1 MVIFHRIIF
10 LFSWLESIELMID
23 SPICNNLRFWA
34 VSGFLIMEFIKA
46 IFISFGILAV
56 SVGILHFI
64 LKKLFKNYDTK
75 MVWLWFL
82 FVVTWIDLIGVYMS
96 WWRII

>member
-1 MVIFHRIIF
+1 M
-10 LFSWLESIELMID
+10 ES
-23 SPICNNLRFWA
+23 
-34 VSGFLIMEFIKA
+34 IKA
-46 IFISFGILAV
+46 IFISFVILAV

>member
-1 MVIFHRIIF
+1 
-10 LFSWLESIELMID
+10 
-23 SPICNNLRFWA
+23 
-34 VSGFLIMEFIKA
+34 MEFIKA
-46 IFISFGILAV
+46 IFISFTILAV

-75 MVWLWFL
+75 LVWLGFL
-82 FVVTWIDLIGVYMS
+82 FLVTWIDLIGVYMS